1 MATASWTET
10 ETDSIDLMPIQVA
23 IVEDNEDIRGTLERI
38 LGRAANMKCVG
49 SYACGQ
55 AALDAIPKKTPN
67 VVIMDIRLP
76 DFSGIECTARLKQL
90 LPKLQVLIF
99 TVHEDSEQVFKSL
112 EAGASGYLL
121 KRSTPAEIIQAVQDV
136 HGGGAPMSGEIARK
150 VVQSFRKPAD
160 VQTKKSESEQLTDR
174 EEEVLN
180 LLAQG
185 YISKEIADRMAISY
199 DTVRFHLKHIYTKLH
214 VRSRMEAVV
223 KYKK

>member
-1 MATASWTET
+1 
-10 ETDSIDLMPIQVA
+10 MPIQVA

-38 LGRAANMKCVG
+38 IGRTANMRCAG

-55 AALDAIPKKTPN
+55 AALDAIPKNKPD
-67 VVIMDIRLP
+67 VIIMDIRLP
-76 DFSGIECTARLKQL
+76 DFSGIECTARLKRL
-90 LPKLQVLIF
+90 LPELQVLIF

-121 KRSTPAEIIQAVQDV
+121 KRSTPAEIIQAVHDV

-160 VQTKKSESEQLTDR
+160 VRTKKSEAEQLTDR

-185 YISKEIADRMAISY
+185 YVTKEIADQMAISY